1 MAFYIDTSALV
12 KLVVGEAE
20 TVALRS
26 WLQEEDRD
34 LVACDLAR
42 TELMRSVRRVV
53 PDRALQARSVLDA
66 ITLVDVTAAVFEVA
80 GRLDPVGLRSLD
92 AVHLAAAL
100 DLGDDLEGLVTYD
113 DRLAD
118 AAIANGV
125 PVVSPK

>member
-12 KLVVGEAE
+12 KLVVGETE

-66 ITLVDVTAAVFEVA
+66 VTLVDVTAAVFEVA

-125 PVVSPK
+125 PVVAPK

>member
-12 KLVVGEAE
+12 KLMVGETE
-20 TVALRS
+20 TAALRS
-26 WLQEEDRD
+26 WLQEADRD
-34 LVACDLAR
+34 PVSCGLAR

-66 ITLVDVTAAVFEVA
+66 VTLVDVTAAVFEVA

-125 PVVSPK
+125 PVVAPK